1 MNKEEFI
8 QNYIANRLSEADKVR
23 AEELLKTDVEL
34 QELYETHQEM
44 TAAFKLSNDKA
55 LKKRF
60 QELDAID
67 TSETTTHEAKK
78 FNFGMLGRIAIAAIF
93 IVGAFFAINQF
104 SSDGGVFESYFEVC
118 PNTYLPITRGT
129 TTQDAQFEAFK
140 AYESGNY
147 LKAATAFK
155 NLLASDNNSSIQFY
169 YAMSLMN
176 QEKYDLALQELNNL
190 TKENFD
196 YQIESLWYAA
206 LIEIKKKNVASAEK
220 HLQTLQQLN
229 PTYKKEEIEM
239 ILEKLQS
246 KKTGNL

>member
-67 TSETTTHEAKK
+67 TSETTIHEAKK

-104 SSDGGVFESYFEVC
+104 SSDGDVFESYFEVC
-118 PNTYLPITRGT
+118 PNTYLPVTRGT
-129 TTQDAQFEAFK
+129 TEQDAQFEAFK
-140 AYESGNY
+140 AYESGKY
-147 LKAATAFK
+147 SKAQLGFTE
-155 NLLASDNNSSIQFY
+155 LLAKAENLNIRFY

-190 TKENFD
+190 TAQNFD
-196 YQIESLWYAA
+196 YQTESLWYAA
-206 LIEIKKKNVASAEK
+206 LIQIKKKNGASAEK
-220 HLQTLQQLN
+220 YLQTLQQLN
-229 PTYKKEEIEM
+229 PQYKKEEIKS
-239 ILEKLQS
+239 ILEKLKQ
-246 KKTGNL
+246 